1 MANCSEPLEKPT
13 EPVTPTFGF
22 KKKVAITSFNTYYKA
37 VYVYDLPIKLHIEAK
52 ADSTEYFDFNLIDKD
67 SYNGYVATK
76 DEDVLMYYTKM
87 TDRRSIDTTLHLKKG
102 NYLFAFGNFKNEHAI
117 ALQIEVKSV
126 E

>member
-67 SYNGYVATK
+67 
-76 DEDVLMYYTKM
+76 VLMYYTKM